1 MHSLPPVAPSYIHEL
16 LGSLLIEGPDACG
29 FLNRLLTLKVSALSP
44 GEGSPAHLLDST
56 GKLAASL
63 YLLRLSGDRWLAL
76 PRTLSAA
83 ELGERL
89 ELYHFGERLAFNAS
103 DELRGLRVICERQDA
118 PRALESLCSSAAHS
132 EVDALEPVSA
142 GERGWRALAGA
153 PEGQTLWRAARW
165 SRGTRLIEL
174 ELRAEG
180 AALSA
185 AAERLEAQ
193 GFSALGAEG
202 AEALRVRLGAPGAP
216 ELLPSYTPL
225 DVEGTRALISVSEGK
240 GCYPGQ
246 ETIERTLALGQPA
259 RALVHLRLEGHGGAV
274 EELSA
279 GLSLWSDEAEPRELG
294 QLSSVSPPLPGE
306 PRYALAMVKRKAQA
320 LSRLKSEG
328 GQLFIVLSS
337 DDSEAER

>member
-1 MHSLPPVAPSYIHEL
+1 MHSLPPMAPRYLLEP
-16 LGSLLIEGPDACG
+16 LGSLWIEGPDACG

-63 YLLRLSGDRWLAL
+63 YLLRLSEDRWLGL

-89 ELYHFGERLAFNAS
+89 ELYHFGERLTFKPS
-103 DELRGLRVICERQDA
+103 DELRGLRVICDRQDA
-118 PRALESLCSSAAHS
+118 PRALESLSASAAHS
-132 EVDALEPVSA
+132 EGWTLEPVAA
-142 GERGWRALAGA
+142 GERGWRALMGA
-153 PEGQTLWRAARW
+153 PEGQMLWRAARW
-165 SRGTRLIEL
+165 SRGTELIEL
-174 ELRAEG
+174 ELRAQG

-193 GFSALGAEG
+193 GFSALSPEE
-202 AEALRVRLGAPGAP
+202 AEALRLRLGAPGAA

-225 DVEGTRALISVSEGK
+225 DVEGTRALVSVSEGK

-259 RALVHLRLEGHGGAV
+259 RALVHLRLEGSGGAP

-279 GLSLWSDEAEPRELG
+279 GHKLWSDEEEPRELG
-294 QLSSVSPPLPGE
+294 QLSSISPPLPGE

-328 GQLFIVLSS
+328 GQVFIVLSS
-337 DDSEAER
+337 DEPEAER